1 MTSLPSVH
9 SVLLTGRPGSGKGT
23 QAKRLAAEFGWT
35 HFSTGERFKQLR
47 DGTGPI
53 AAHVKEA
60 YDAGELLPDWFAN
73 FLFEEVALSLPEG
86 QGLVCDGYPRTRQ
99 QAERFHA
106 VMEWLERPY
115 TVLDLAVE
123 EEEAVSRMK
132 SRALVEDRPDS
143 GTDTQVRARLQVY
156 ENHTAP
162 MLDFFREKGVFTELD
177 GMQTPDE
184 VAAAIRA
191 SLSV

>member
-1 MTSLPSVH
+1 MTSLPIVN

-23 QAKRLAAEFGWT
+23 QAKRLASEFGWK
-35 HFSTGERFKQLR
+35 HFSTGDRFKQLR

-53 AAHVKEA
+53 AAHVREA

-73 FLFEEVALSLPEG
+73 YLFEEVALTLTEEE
-86 QGLVCDGYPRTRQ
+86 GLVCDGYPRTRQ

-106 VMEWLERPY
+106 VMQWLERPY
-115 TVLDLAVE
+115 IVLDLAVA

-143 GTDTQVRARLQVY
+143 GTDAQVRARLKTY
-156 ENHTAP
+156 ETHTTP
-162 MLDFFREKGVFTELD
+162 MLSFFKEMGVFCELD
-177 GMQTPDE
+177 GMKSPDE
-184 VAAAIRA
+184 VAEAIRA
-191 SLSV
+191 SL